1 MPGAKYHK
9 SPTEIVL
16 RKISDSHYG
25 MGDTTLITDKL
36 ETIKSFDAKEPT
48 NTNSDRRSYGNN
60 QYALSN
66 IRKWLNSSGQGW
78 YKGEHQYDAPPVAAN
93 VSYNP
98 YDKEEGFLSSFPQ
111 EFVDMIL
118 TTSRQ
123 VLKPDVDGGG
133 TISVQDKVFLLSRTE
148 VGLGDEKSGQPEGKP
163 IPYFNSNDRRIA
175 YPTAYAVEQSEYK
188 HDNLKP
194 DKPRYY
200 WLSSPYATYA
210 DNARNVINDGTINY
224 YYAYHGN
231 YGVRPALNL
240 PSSALV
246 SDTPNSDGHYEVM
259 LNAAP
264 EITLNEENGKILS
277 EGMTLTL
284 QGEAIDSDA
293 NDVVTVLARINN
305 SATQTI
311 TAGVSDGK
319 TPIPYNEV
327 WTYRNGRIYRNNN
340 KAVSDVLQE
349 GNTHRLEVWAVDNH
363 GNASPKQ
370 VRTFQNLANRPP
382 KITIDF
388 VSTPEHALDTDVISI
403 SGSAIDPDGD
413 PNVKVFYQ
421 ISGTGILNEVDVDAS
436 GKFKVAIP
444 VGDLKDGT
452 NTVNIIAEDSHKF
465 RSQKSY
471 RINRR
476 FEGKELDKFVL
487 RYELNPKEI
496 AMSGIVVWIERSKDA
511 ELSTRVSLHKKDEP
525 ETFKSAELTVSVDL
539 GGDLVEDEFELYV
552 GEEDLTQATLEIKC
566 KNGTISKVSGAFQA
580 AKEAF

>member
-1 MPGAKYHK
+1 
-9 SPTEIVL
+9 
-16 RKISDSHYG
+16 
-25 MGDTTLITDKL
+25 MGDSTLITDRT
-36 ETIKSFDAKEPT
+36 ETLKAFDAKEPT

-78 YKGEHQYDAPPVAAN
+78 YKGEHQYDAPPTKEN
-93 VSYNP
+93 VWDGHNP
-98 YDKEEGFLSSFPQ
+98 YDKEEGFLSNFPS

-175 YPTAYAVEQSEYK
+175 YPTKYAVEQSTYTTSGLAESK
-188 HDNLKP
+188 PWRWRLSTPNATSADFARDVNTGGAISHDLAYNG
-194 DKPRYY
+194 
-200 WLSSPYATYA
+200 
-210 DNARNVINDGTINY
+210 RN
-224 YYAYHGN
+224 
-231 YGVRPALNL
+231 GVRPALNL

-327 WTYRNGRIYRNNN
+327 WTYRNGRIYRNNNN